1 METEVCK
8 YKKPSQKI
16 HFIPD
21 GGERISEHLLHVQN
35 VVIPKVMEAS
45 KSLKT
50 ETTSRMEMTDARKIN

>member
-21 GGERISEHLLHVQN
+21 GGERISKHLLHVQN

-45 KSLKT
+45 KSLRT
-50 ETTSRMEMTDARKIN
+50 ETTSKMEMTPKKFI